1 MQHGKD
7 VIDATTIFAQA
18 GYEAKDALDLGEQ
31 AIMLKNVSE
40 AGATAEGSA
49 NTLIAAMKAFG
60 LEASNSTHIVDAL
73 NEVSNKYA
81 VSVNDL
87 STGIT
92 KASASMAAGNNTL
105 EETFG
110 LVAAGTEILRQPGR
124 VANGLST
131 ITARLTAD
139 NDEYI
144 ASITGGM
151 GVIDKN
157 TGELRSTFDVLQDL
171 SKAWS
176 NLTSV
181 EKQEL
186 TEVVAGK
193 TQRSLFT
200 ALMSNFST
208 AVGATEAALNSEGS
222 ALEENNKRMDS
233 LNGRLTQLQS
243 AWQSFARNTI
253 NSEVVKSLLS
263 LGTTLLKL
271 ADTDIG
277 RLILT
282 ITALRVA
289 MGFLNTK
296 GIAPLVVS
304 LKTNLVSAIASVIV
318 SFKAGSLSGGVFGG
332 VLNVVGVSA
341 KTAATGVGT
350 LVSTLSPLLLAFA
363 AVGAVYA
370 GYRVATEMLGSSMED
385 LATKTDDSIKAYEES
400 ASKVK
405 DYESQIKSL
414 NEQIDKLN
422 NKGKLSLTE
431 EQDLENLKKE
441 KSYLEANLKLEQD
454 IAKAKKETAQ
464 QNIINQLSS
473 TSGDIS
479 EFFKTSEIE
488 AATKKAKKALKEANN
503 EIYKSLTYSGENIDL
518 EVQDMAKAYA
528 ALGDEIQ
535 KSSDKIS
542 KSSDISQK
550 DAEKEKE
557 KLQHL
562 KDAQAGLSAQM
573 KNTIPTLV
581 EWYKQLEGG
590 GETAEKYRNIILA
603 MIGDIDKS
611 LGTDFVETL
620 TNTEEV
626 VDTLSENID
635 DAQESYNNYKS
646 ALDDNID
653 SMINYGEQLD
663 ILNTAMEEIKN
674 TGGITAETFKNLSD
688 NNLLQ
693 YLEDVNGK
701 LSINEQGFI
710 DSTNSLKENAIAN
723 LQASTAEQVRGIV
736 LEDIQKQQN
745 GANAATDNASSKLS
759 NLKQWAIDTGKE
771 LINFAGNAQQLK
783 ISLQGLAGS
792 VYYEP
797 SEDAQ
802 AKINNV
808 LENAKKTYDFINKW
822 KPSTSKAATTSRSSG
837 SKKKSS
843 TSTKEEYKAEIDTLY
858 QYENALDNAKDEV
871 DRLKD
876 ALGDTDS
883 YEEQE
888 RYIKQ
893 LIAALNN
900 QIAKTQELKNAQSG
914 QIQDYINQ
922 LRAQGFAIDYNAEKN
937 ELYINNMQ
945 HLADFS
951 GDTAKSI
958 EKIIKKIQDLN
969 SNNRTLDGSVRD
981 LTGSVKDYYDQL
993 ADIPEKKLEKFNDL
1007 MKEFQQSQLDTVQ
1020 DQIDNLKREME
1031 KDPRL
1036 AALEKEIEA
1045 LEKQNDTIDK
1055 QKEME
1060 EKLLAVEEAR
1070 QKLQNAMTQ
1079 KTLQVYREG
1088 QGWVYEVDPDK
1099 VKEAQDELKDAQDA
1113 LNEQIKDDKLDKLK
1127 EEQEAIKKS
1136 YQDQIDNLES
1146 FLDDQNYIIDKANRE
1161 GIQSF
1166 EDLRKKLAEFGLDS
1180 AENLKKAS
1188 DWLNQYNDALSKLNQ
1203 TATTALNN
1211 STAATNGLIYSSATQ
1226 NRINQ
1231 ALSGMNID
1239 TTITSAPIVQ
1249 YDKLDKGT
1257 GGQNI
1262 YIDTIELPNVSNAN
1276 EFVEA
1281 LKDLPRL
1288 ATTQSSSRK

>member
-1 MQHGKD
+1 M
-7 VIDATTIFAQA
+7 
-18 GYEAKDALDLGEQ
+18 
-31 AIMLKNVSE
+31 
-40 AGATAEGSA
+40 
-49 NTLIAAMKAFG
+49 
-60 LEASNSTHIVDAL
+60 
-73 NEVSNKYA
+73 
-81 VSVNDL
+81 
-87 STGIT
+87 
-92 KASASMAAGNNTL
+92 
-105 EETFG
+105 
-110 LVAAGTEILRQPGR
+110 
-124 VANGLST
+124 
-131 ITARLTAD
+131 
-139 NDEYI
+139 
-144 ASITGGM
+144 
-151 GVIDKN
+151 
-157 TGELRSTFDVLQDL
+157 
-171 SKAWS
+171 
-176 NLTSV
+176 TSV

-186 TEVVAGK
+186 TETVAGK

-200 ALMSNFST
+200 AIMSNFNT

-296 GIAPLVVS
+296 AIAPLVVS
-304 LKTNLVSAIASVIV
+304 LKTNLVSAIASVII

-341 KTAATGVGT
+341 KTAAAGVGT
-350 LVSTLSPLLLAFA
+350 LVAALSPLLLAFA
-363 AVGAVYA
+363 AVGVVYA
-370 GYRVATEMLGSSMED
+370 GYRVATEMLGGSMED
-385 LATKTDDSIKAYEES
+385 LATKTEDSIKDYEES

-405 DYESQIKSL
+405 DYESQIESL

-431 EQDLENLKKE
+431 EQDLENFKKE

-454 IAKAKKETAQ
+454 IAKAKKEAAQ

-473 TSGDIS
+473 TSGDIA
-479 EFFKTSEIE
+479 EFFKTSDIE

-518 EVQDMAKAYA
+518 EIQDMAKAYA

-557 KLQHL
+557 KLQNL
-562 KDAQAGLSAQM
+562 KDAQADLSAQM
-573 KNTIPTLV
+573 NNTIPTLV

-620 TNTEEV
+620 TNTEDE
-626 VDTLSENID
+626 VDTLSKSID
-635 DAQESYNNYKS
+635 DAQESYNNYKN

-663 ILNTAMEEIKN
+663 ILDTAMKEIKN

-693 YLEDVNGK
+693 YLDDVNGK

-745 GANAATDNASSKLS
+745 GANTATDNANSKLS

-771 LINFAGNAQQLK
+771 LINLAGDAEQLK

-797 SEDAQ
+797 SDDAQ
-802 AKINNV
+802 EKINNV

-822 KPSTSKAATTSRSSG
+822 KPSTSKGATTTSSG
-837 SKKKSS
+837 SKKS

-876 ALGDTDS
+876 ALSDTDS

-888 RYIKQ
+888 KYIKQ
-893 LIAALNN
+893 LIEALNN
-900 QIAKTQELKNAQSG
+900 QIAKTQELKNAQAN

-951 GDTAKSI
+951 GDTAKSL
-958 EKIIKKIQDLN
+958 EEIIKKIQDLN
-969 SNNRTLDGSVRD
+969 SNNRTLDGSIRD
-981 LTGSVKDYYDQL
+981 LTGDVKDYYDQL

-1007 MKEFQQSQLDTVQ
+1007 MKEFQQSQLDAVQ
-1020 DQIDNLKREME
+1020 DQIDDLNNAMKNDERLK
-1031 KDPRL
+1031 
-1036 AALEKEIEA
+1036 ALEAEIEA

-1070 QKLQNAMTQ
+1070 QKLENA
-1079 KTLQVYREG
+1079 KKNRTLQVYRERSR
-1088 QGWVYEVDPDK
+1088 
-1099 VKEAQDELKDAQDA
+1099 VKCEPL
-1113 LNEQIKDDKLDKLK
+1113 
-1127 EEQEAIKKS
+1127 
-1136 YQDQIDNLES
+1136 
-1146 FLDDQNYIIDKANRE
+1146 
-1161 GIQSF
+1161 
-1166 EDLRKKLAEFGLDS
+1166 
-1180 AENLKKAS
+1180 
-1188 DWLNQYNDALSKLNQ
+1188 
-1203 TATTALNN
+1203 
-1211 STAATNGLIYSSATQ
+1211 
-1226 NRINQ
+1226 
-1231 ALSGMNID
+1231 
-1239 TTITSAPIVQ
+1239 
-1249 YDKLDKGT
+1249 
-1257 GGQNI
+1257 
-1262 YIDTIELPNVSNAN
+1262 
-1276 EFVEA
+1276 
-1281 LKDLPRL
+1281 
-1288 ATTQSSSRK
+1288 

>member
-1 MQHGKD
+1 M
-7 VIDATTIFAQA
+7 
-18 GYEAKDALDLGEQ
+18 
-31 AIMLKNVSE
+31 
-40 AGATAEGSA
+40 
-49 NTLIAAMKAFG
+49 
-60 LEASNSTHIVDAL
+60 
-73 NEVSNKYA
+73 
-81 VSVNDL
+81 

-92 KASASMAAGNNTL
+92 KASASMAAGNNSL

-110 LVAAGTEILRQPGR
+110 LVAAGTEILREPGR

-131 ITARLTAD
+131 ITARLTAK

-157 TGELRSTFDVLQDL
+157 TGELRSTFDILQDL
-171 SKAWS
+171 SKAWK

-200 ALMSNFST
+200 AIMSNFDT

-233 LNGRLTQLQS
+233 LNGKLTQLQS
-243 AWQSFARNTI
+243 AWQSLARDTI
-253 NSEVVKSLLS
+253 NSDFVKTLLDVATGFVKITNS
-263 LGTTLLKL
+263 IGGFQAYIPIIVSFFAIWKFDTIAKGFNSFLSMVEKAGGYFSTLKAISNETGMKMISVFNETTTAAGLLKL
-271 ADTDIG
+271 SIFGIG
-277 RLILT
+277 
-282 ITALRVA
+282 TALTAGIIIWNRYKQA
-289 MGFLNTK
+289 QEDARQTAIDSANTHLEE
-296 GIAPLVVS
+296 A
-304 LKTNLVSAIASVIV
+304 KTYKDKLSKQEDAIA
-318 SFKAGSLSGGVFGG
+318 KLQEEKTALESLSTQDDG
-332 VLNVVGVSA
+332 
-341 KTAATGVGT
+341 TAQKIENKQKEIDKRQENIDKIKEEQKQA
-350 LVSTLSPLLLAFA
+350 
-363 AVGAVYA
+363 
-370 GYRVATEMLGSSMED
+370 
-385 LATKTDDSIKAYEES
+385 SIKALGDVSGQKGSSDFFGATLSVPMGLLGDSKERQDTVKELGKINEQLKNVTDNSGAYNRVLEAQKNKYSNLLASQKKNNENYSSTEKVLEVLSKEQDRISEKYEKDTEL
-400 ASKVK
+400 AKVYYEALK
-405 DYESQIKSL
+405 NGVSEAEAGQEMVDWMQEFYALNESQMEQLEKGVDVL
-414 NEQIDKLN
+414 NEKTQATDNMTEAEKRYADQMSKL
-422 NKGKLSLTE
+422 E
-431 EQDLENLKKE
+431 EQE
-441 KSYLEANLKLEQD
+441 SSFEQKVD
-454 IAKAKKETAQ
+454 
-464 QNIINQLSS
+464 
-473 TSGDIS
+473 
-479 EFFKTSEIE
+479 
-488 AATKKAKKALKEANN
+488 
-503 EIYKSLTYSGENIDL
+503 ENIDSL
-518 EVQDMAKAYA
+518 
-528 ALGDEIQ
+528 
-535 KSSDKIS
+535 S
-542 KSSDISQK
+542 
-550 DAEKEKE
+550 
-557 KLQHL
+557 KLQEKYTLLTQAQNEYKENGYLTADMYKQL
-562 KDAQAGLSAQM
+562 KDADLLQYISDVGGKLEF
-573 KNTIPTLV
+573 NT
-581 EWYKQLEGG
+581 KALEGNRNELITNAETAIKNAYSQKIMELALADQNG
-590 GETAEKYRNIILA
+590 KLEETAEKLGLVTEESNKVSTANVVSQIGKIGLA
-603 MIGDIDKS
+603 AIGANSKLAKLFNTLKEKLGIGSGGSGFNVDDYTGSEQYQKYKAQLEEEMQADIDK
-611 LGTDFVETL
+611 
-620 TNTEEV
+620 
-626 VDTLSENID
+626 
-635 DAQESYNNYKS
+635 
-646 ALDDNID
+646 
-653 SMINYGEQLD
+653 
-663 ILNTAMEEIKN
+663 
-674 TGGITAETFKNLSD
+674 
-688 NNLLQ
+688 
-693 YLEDVNGK
+693 
-701 LSINEQGFI
+701 
-710 DSTNSLKENAIAN
+710 
-723 LQASTAEQVRGIV
+723 
-736 LEDIQKQQN
+736 
-745 GANAATDNASSKLS
+745 
-759 NLKQWAIDTGKE
+759 
-771 LINFAGNAQQLK
+771 
-783 ISLQGLAGS
+783 
-792 VYYEP
+792 
-797 SEDAQ
+797 
-802 AKINNV
+802 
-808 LENAKKTYDFINKW
+808 INKIQLQ
-822 KPSTSKAATTSRSSG
+822 KSTSKGSSSKG
-837 SKKKSS
+837 KTSKKDSKK
-843 TSTKEEYKAEIDTLY
+843 TQEEYKAEIDTLY

-876 ALGDTDS
+876 TLSDTDS
-883 YEEQE
+883 YDEQE
-888 RYIKQ
+888 KYINQ

-900 QIAKTQELKNAQSG
+900 QIAKTQELKNAQSN

-951 GDTAKSI
+951 GDTAKSL

-1007 MKEFQQSQLDTVQ
+1007 MKEFQQSQLDAVQ
-1020 DQIDNLKREME
+1020 NQIDDLKREME

-1045 LEKQNDTIDK
+1045 LEKENDTIDK

-1088 QGWVYEVDPDK
+1088 QGWVWEVDPDK

-1203 TATTALNN
+1203 TATTALSN

-1226 NRINQ
+1226 NRIDQ

-1239 TTITSAPIVQ
+1239 TTMTSTPVAK
-1249 YDKLDKGT
+1249 YDKIDQGT

>member
-1 MQHGKD
+1 M
-7 VIDATTIFAQA
+7 
-18 GYEAKDALDLGEQ
+18 
-31 AIMLKNVSE
+31 
-40 AGATAEGSA
+40 
-49 NTLIAAMKAFG
+49 
-60 LEASNSTHIVDAL
+60 
-73 NEVSNKYA
+73 
-81 VSVNDL
+81 

-92 KASASMAAGNNTL
+92 KASASMAAGNNSL

-110 LVAAGTEILRQPGR
+110 LVAAGTEILREPGR

-131 ITARLTAD
+131 ITARLTAK

-144 ASITGGM
+144 ASVTGGM

-157 TGELRSTFDVLQDL
+157 TGELRSTFDILQDL
-171 SKAWS
+171 SKAWK

-200 ALMSNFST
+200 AIMSNFDT

-233 LNGRLTQLQS
+233 LNGKLTQLQS

-253 NSEVVKSLLS
+253 DSDWIKNILSSL
-263 LGTTLLKL
+263 TALLKL
-271 ADTDIG
+271 VDAIGGLPTVLVAATSALLLFKGGLVLDTVFKAFTSGISSIYG
-277 RLILT
+277 GITNLT
-282 ITALRVA
+282 FALPNAVAAFKAYSAGIVSANTAIQA
-289 MGFLNTK
+289 T
-296 GIAPLVVS
+296 APLLALVS
-304 LKTNLVSAIASVIV
+304 LAITGVTIGIKSLVKAQEEANQAAIDSANKKLKEAEAYNDKISEQKEAIAKLQEE
-318 SFKAGSLSGGVFGG
+318 KAALESLSTQDDG
-332 VLNVVGVSA
+332 
-341 KTAATGVGT
+341 TAQKIENKQKEIDKRQENIDKIKEEQKQA
-350 LVSTLSPLLLAFA
+350 
-363 AVGAVYA
+363 
-370 GYRVATEMLGSSMED
+370 
-385 LATKTDDSIKAYEES
+385 SIKALGEVSGQKGSTVGAFKQGLDINIGNITKEAKEAKASIDDMNKRLNEASGNTGKYNRILEEQQTKYSNLLAQQKKNNENYKYTEIILQSLGREIEENSSKYEKD
-400 ASKVK
+400 AQLAKVYYEALK
-405 DYESQIKSL
+405 NGVSEAEAGQEMVDWMQEFYALNESQMEQLEKGVDVL
-414 NEQIDKLN
+414 NEKTQATDNMTEAEKRYADQMSKL
-422 NKGKLSLTE
+422 E
-431 EQDLENLKKE
+431 EQE
-441 KSYLEANLKLEQD
+441 SSFEQKVD
-454 IAKAKKETAQ
+454 
-464 QNIINQLSS
+464 
-473 TSGDIS
+473 
-479 EFFKTSEIE
+479 
-488 AATKKAKKALKEANN
+488 
-503 EIYKSLTYSGENIDL
+503 ENIDSL
-518 EVQDMAKAYA
+518 
-528 ALGDEIQ
+528 
-535 KSSDKIS
+535 S
-542 KSSDISQK
+542 
-550 DAEKEKE
+550 
-557 KLQHL
+557 KLQEKYTLLTQAQNEYKENGYLTADMYKQL
-562 KDAQAGLSAQM
+562 KDADLLQYISDVGGKLEF
-573 KNTIPTLV
+573 NT
-581 EWYKQLEGG
+581 KALEGNRNELITNAETAIKNAYSQKIMELALADQNG
-590 GETAEKYRNIILA
+590 KLEETAEKLGLVTEESNKVSTANVVSQIGKIGLA
-603 MIGDIDKS
+603 AIGANSKLAKLFNTLKEKLGIGSGGSGFNVDDYTGSEQYQKYKAQLEEEMQADIDK
-611 LGTDFVETL
+611 
-620 TNTEEV
+620 
-626 VDTLSENID
+626 
-635 DAQESYNNYKS
+635 
-646 ALDDNID
+646 
-653 SMINYGEQLD
+653 
-663 ILNTAMEEIKN
+663 
-674 TGGITAETFKNLSD
+674 
-688 NNLLQ
+688 
-693 YLEDVNGK
+693 
-701 LSINEQGFI
+701 
-710 DSTNSLKENAIAN
+710 
-723 LQASTAEQVRGIV
+723 
-736 LEDIQKQQN
+736 
-745 GANAATDNASSKLS
+745 
-759 NLKQWAIDTGKE
+759 
-771 LINFAGNAQQLK
+771 
-783 ISLQGLAGS
+783 
-792 VYYEP
+792 
-797 SEDAQ
+797 
-802 AKINNV
+802 
-808 LENAKKTYDFINKW
+808 INKIQLQ
-822 KPSTSKAATTSRSSG
+822 KSTSKGSSSKG
-837 SKKKSS
+837 KTSKK
-843 TSTKEEYKAEIDTLY
+843 TQEEYKAEIDTLY

-876 ALGDTDS
+876 TLSDTDS
-883 YEEQE
+883 YDEQE
-888 RYIKQ
+888 KYINQ

-900 QIAKTQELKNAQSG
+900 QIAKTQELKNAQSN

-951 GDTAKSI
+951 GDTAKSL

-1007 MKEFQQSQLDTVQ
+1007 MKEFQQSQLDAVQ
-1020 DQIDNLKREME
+1020 NQIDDLKREME

-1045 LEKQNDTIDK
+1045 LEKENDTIDK

-1088 QGWVYEVDPDK
+1088 QGWVWEVDPDK

-1203 TATTALNN
+1203 TATTALSN

-1226 NRINQ
+1226 NRIDQ

-1239 TTITSAPIVQ
+1239 TTMTSAPVAK
-1249 YDKLDKGT
+1249 YDKIDQGT

>member
-1 MQHGKD
+1 
-7 VIDATTIFAQA
+7 
-18 GYEAKDALDLGEQ
+18 
-31 AIMLKNVSE
+31 
-40 AGATAEGSA
+40 
-49 NTLIAAMKAFG
+49 
-60 LEASNSTHIVDAL
+60 
-73 NEVSNKYA
+73 
-81 VSVNDL
+81 
-87 STGIT
+87 
-92 KASASMAAGNNTL
+92 MAAGNNSL

-243 AWQSFARNTI
+243 AWQSFARDTI
-253 NSEVVKSLLS
+253 DSDWIKNILSSL
-263 LGTTLLKL
+263 TALLKL
-271 ADTDIG
+271 VDAVGGLPTVLVAATSALLLFKGGLVLDTVFKAFTSGISSVYG
-277 RLILT
+277 GITNLT
-282 ITALRVA
+282 FALPNVVAAFKAYSAGIISANTAIQA
-289 MGFLNTK
+289 A
-296 GIAPLVVS
+296 APLLAIVS
-304 LKTNLVSAIASVIV
+304 LAI
-318 SFKAGSLSGGVFGG
+318 
-332 VLNVVGVSA
+332 
-341 KTAATGVGT
+341 TGVT
-350 LVSTLSPLLLAFA
+350 
-363 AVGAVYA
+363 VG
-370 GYRVATEMLGSSMED
+370 
-385 LATKTDDSIKAYEES
+385 IKALIKAQEEEKQ
-400 ASKVK
+400 AA
-405 DYESQIKSL
+405 
-414 NEQIDKLN
+414 ID
-422 NKGKLSLTE
+422 S
-431 EQDLENLKKE
+431 
-441 KSYLEANLKLEQD
+441 
-454 IAKAKKETAQ
+454 
-464 QNIINQLSS
+464 
-473 TSGDIS
+473 
-479 EFFKTSEIE
+479 
-488 AATKKAKKALKEANN
+488 ATKKLEEA
-503 EIYKSLTYSGENIDL
+503 ETYN
-518 EVQDMAKAYA
+518 
-528 ALGDEIQ
+528 
-535 KSSDKIS
+535 DKIS
-542 KSSDISQK
+542 KQKESIAKIQEEKKALESLSTQDEGTAQKIENKQREIDKRQENIDKMKEEQKQASIEALGRISGQKPSSDFFGGILSTSWDLSPERQDAVNELNEINKQLKYAIGNSGAYNKELERQIQKYSNLLTVQKSNNENYSATERVLKVLTKEQDRISENYEK
-550 DAEKEKE
+550 DAELAKVYYEALKNGVSEAEAGQEMVDWMQEFYALNESQMEQLEKGVDVLNE
-557 KLQHL
+557 KTQATDNMTEAEKRYADQMSKLEEQESGFEQKLDENVDSLTKLQDQYTLLTQAQNEYKENGYLTADMYKQL
-562 KDAQAGLSAQM
+562 KDADLLQYISDVGGKLEF
-573 KNTIPTLV
+573 NT
-581 EWYKQLEGG
+581 KALEGNRNELITNAETAIKNAYSQKIMELALADQNG
-590 GETAEKYRNIILA
+590 KLEETAEKLGLVTEESNKVSTANVVSQIGKIGLAAIGANSKLAKLFNTLKEKLGIGSGGSGFDVDDYTGSEQYRKYKAQLEEEMQA
-603 MIGDIDKS
+603 DIDK
-611 LGTDFVETL
+611 
-620 TNTEEV
+620 
-626 VDTLSENID
+626 
-635 DAQESYNNYKS
+635 
-646 ALDDNID
+646 
-653 SMINYGEQLD
+653 
-663 ILNTAMEEIKN
+663 
-674 TGGITAETFKNLSD
+674 
-688 NNLLQ
+688 
-693 YLEDVNGK
+693 
-701 LSINEQGFI
+701 
-710 DSTNSLKENAIAN
+710 
-723 LQASTAEQVRGIV
+723 
-736 LEDIQKQQN
+736 
-745 GANAATDNASSKLS
+745 
-759 NLKQWAIDTGKE
+759 
-771 LINFAGNAQQLK
+771 
-783 ISLQGLAGS
+783 
-792 VYYEP
+792 
-797 SEDAQ
+797 
-802 AKINNV
+802 
-808 LENAKKTYDFINKW
+808 INKIQLQ
-822 KPSTSKAATTSRSSG
+822 KSTSKGSSSKG
-837 SKKKSS
+837 KTSKK
-843 TSTKEEYKAEIDTLY
+843 TQEEYKAEIDTLY

-876 ALGDTDS
+876 ALSDTDS
-883 YEEQE
+883 YDEQE
-888 RYIKQ
+888 KYINQ

-900 QIAKTQELKNAQSG
+900 QIAKTQELKNAQSN

-945 HLADFS
+945 HLSDFS
-951 GDTAKSI
+951 GDTAKSL

-1007 MKEFQQSQLDTVQ
+1007 MKEFQQSQLDAVQ
-1020 DQIDNLKREME
+1020 NQIDDLKREME

-1079 KTLQVYREG
+1079 RTLLVY
-1088 QGWVYEVDPDK
+1088 QKDVGWSYQVDPDK

-1203 TATTALNN
+1203 TATTALSN

-1226 NRINQ
+1226 NRIDQ

-1239 TTITSAPIVQ
+1239 TTMTSTPVAK
-1249 YDKLDKGT
+1249 YDKIDQGT